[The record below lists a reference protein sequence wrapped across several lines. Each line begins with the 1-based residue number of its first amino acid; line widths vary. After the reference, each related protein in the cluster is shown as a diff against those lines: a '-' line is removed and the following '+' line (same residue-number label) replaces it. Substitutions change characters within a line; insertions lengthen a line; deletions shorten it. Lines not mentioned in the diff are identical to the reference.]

1 MIFIIKTFINTYIL
15 DTYMELI
22 LENPTL
28 LKKSMEIISDI
39 VLEGT
44 IVFKPDYME
53 LVALNS
59 NNVVMVIFRLLS
71 TNFEEYSI
79 KENIQI
85 SLSLEHLSNVLKSC
99 DDKAKLKLE
108 ILDNKKLKVT
118 SEGKN
123 KKEFELSLIDFADD
137 NIQKV
142 PSLNFPVKI
151 VSSSTNFS
159 TAINDLGFL
168 EEGVSFKIEKDVFS
182 ISGKTTSMA
191 GKVELSENIDVKAE
205 AGKNYHCRYSMDY
218 LKKFIKADKIVSS
231 VELSFNNDYPL
242 KVEYK
247 IVDKLLLGFILA
259 PRGED

>member
-1 MIFIIKTFINTYIL
+1 
-15 DTYMELI
+15 MELV

-28 LKKSMEIISDI
+28 LKRSMEVISDL

-71 TNFEEYSI
+71 TNFESYTI
-79 KENIQI
+79 KEDIQV

-99 DDKAKLKLE
+99 DDKAKLTIHVGE
-108 ILDNKKLKVT
+108 GNKLKIT
-118 SEGKN
+118 SGSKN

-142 PSLNFPVKI
+142 PNLNFPVKI
-151 VSSSTNFS
+151 VTSSSNLT
-159 TAINDLGFL
+159 TAVNDLGFL
-168 EEGVSFKIEKDVFS
+168 EEGVSFKVQNGTFS
-182 ISGKTTSMA
+182 ISGRTNSMS
-191 GKVELSENIDVKAE
+191 GKIDFTEDIDVKVDDKSKE
-205 AGKNYHCRYSMDY
+205 YMSRYSMDY
-218 LKKFIKADKIVSS
+218 LKKFIKCEKIVGTVEMSFSS
-231 VELSFNNDYPL
+231 DYPL
-242 KVEYK
+242 KIEYK

-259 PRGED
+259 PRGEE